1 MDILDEIYKA
11 LIADAYIKEQT
22 FGRIKFYEYPETG
35 DVDNPPYIVID
46 PIDTPTPSQYADDQ
60 WIKLDFL
67 LQIDSWSHDR
77 KLTESIADKVR
88 DVMWDT
94 FGFAQR
100 AGPKE
105 YDQGVFRDARRYR
118 GSLYREDFKK
128 L

>member
-1 MDILDEIYKA
+1 MDILDEIYEA

-22 FGRIKFYEYPETG
+22 LGRIKFYEYPETG
-35 DVDNPPYIVID
+35 DVDNPYIVID

-60 WIKLDFL
+60 WTKLDFL
-67 LQIDSWSHDR
+67 LQIDIWSHNR

-118 GSLYREDFKK
+118 GSLYREDFNN